1 MHKSLTGMASNIDT
15 TTIKIHGNALHL
27 VYKFYIYY
35 VYYAHMYIA
44 DYLIF
49 FGTKSIFPKSFIP

>member
-15 TTIKIHGNALHL
+15 TTTKINGNALYL
-27 VYKFYIYY
+27 VYKYYIYY
-35 VYYAHMYIA
+35 AYYSHMHA

-49 FGTKSIFPKSFIP
+49 FGTKSIFPKSFIL

>member
-35 VYYAHMYIA
+35 VYYAHA
-44 DYLIF
+44 GYLIL
-49 FGTKSIFPKSFIP
+49 FGTKSIFPKSFIL

>member
-35 VYYAHMYIA
+35 VYAG
-44 DYLIF
+44 YLIF
-49 FGTKSIFPKSFIP
+49 FGTKSIFPKSFIL